1 MDDRCAG
8 SFRADAGGVL
18 EFLFEQRILDQ
29 FGDVLHRLD
38 QIAFGVGFWR
48 LRPKVLEIHLRHSA
62 FDALAQSRQ
71 GLRCWCFAAPGRC
84 QCFGQCALPARFD
97 DLLAHRAQ
105 RLPVAIE
112 IGLGAIIFV
121 IGQELRQVARANQRV
136 HRAMLAGQTFKI
148 LRGDGGNDAVVS
160 ADLGVI
166 PGSRAPLRFE
176 KTLQHFKARIGLTQC
191 GEDRWRLTVL
201 AQRQKAAITARIGD
215 DFVGFVKGLCDVEG
229 LLRAKA
235 KLFRADFLQG
245 AEIKGQGRDF
255 AHALGF
261 QLDHPCAVCTA
272 DRRRCLLR

>member
-1 MDDRCAG
+1 M
-8 SFRADAGGVL
+8 
-18 EFLFEQRILDQ
+18 
-29 FGDVLHRLD
+29 
-38 QIAFGVGFWR
+38 
-48 LRPKVLEIHLRHSA
+48 
-62 FDALAQSRQ
+62 
-71 GLRCWCFAAPGRC
+71 
-84 QCFGQCALPARFD
+84 
-97 DLLAHRAQ
+97 
-105 RLPVAIE
+105 
-112 IGLGAIIFV
+112 
-121 IGQELRQVARANQRV
+121 
-136 HRAMLAGQTFKI
+136 
-148 LRGDGGNDAVVS
+148 VS

-245 AEIKGQGRDF
+245 AEIKGQGRHF

-272 DRRRCLLR
+272 DRRRCLLRQRLIQAAILIITSVRWCAPLRGKRRAVVQQIHVDCPERYGDEIGDAAVAVDHQSQGRRLYSSYRQHALITRLTAQQGEQPAHVHADQPVRA